1 MKLRPGF
8 KLVLYV
14 SLSLL
19 YFSGAY
25 VWARGMAPD
34 ASRLTVSLLHFH
46 SIISLWFLILFG
58 YLWHSHIQ
66 KGLKARKKMKS
77 GISLPLGSALLG
89 HKKGEKVKVATPKG
103 TVEYLIVIIK

>member
-66 KGLKARKKMKS
+66 KGLKADDRVKM
-77 GISLPLGSALLG
+77 
-89 HKKGEKVKVATPKG
+89 E
-103 TVEYLIVIIK
+103 E